1 MSWFRQNK
9 FVGIFLGAFSLA
21 MFMSAWFLLHEK
33 GAADEAQ
40 FRFEQTINE
49 LTRLRRSTPFPN
61 EENLRKTKAQA
72 ENYGTALLALENDLK
87 NRMFAQLPLQPNE
100 FQSQLRLAFT
110 AISERAAAN
119 KVQLPVNFYLGFD
132 DYATSLPN
140 SEAAPRLGQQ
150 LHAVEWIAN
159 TIIEAHVDALNSLTR
174 TPLPQEKA
182 GRSPTSPAASRPAK
196 PLKPAATKEEIVDRT
211 SVNVSFSCSSAAARR
226 VCNEIAAAKDQ
237 FYIIR
242 ALLVKNQVDK
252 GPKRGTPETTSPA
265 PASPAPGARGKE
277 PAVSFIVGTEHI
289 DVAAKIE
296 ILKFNLPEK
305 EPR

>member
-1 MSWFRQNK
+1 MSWFRQYR
-9 FVGIFLGAFSLA
+9 FVGTFLGAFSLA
-21 MFMSAWFLLHEK
+21 MLMSAWFLLHEK
-33 GAADEAQ
+33 GAADEA
-40 FRFEQTINE
+40 RSRLEQTINE
-49 LTRLRRSTPFPN
+49 LTRLRRSRPFPN
-61 EENLRKTKAQA
+61 EENLRRTRAQT
-72 ENYGTALLALENDLK
+72 ESYRSSLLALENDLK

-100 FQSQLRLAFT
+100 FQAQLRLAST

-119 KVQLPVNFYLGFD
+119 KIQLPVNFYLGFD

-150 LHAVEWIAN
+150 LRAIEWIAN
-159 TIIEAHVDALNSLTR
+159 TIIEAHVDALNGLVR
-174 TPLPQEKA
+174 TPLPQEKT
-182 GRSPTSPAASRPAK
+182 GRSPTPPAASRPAK

-211 SVNVSFSCSSAAARR
+211 SVDLSFSGSPAAARR
-226 VCNEIAAAKDQ
+226 VCNEIAAAKEQ

-252 GPKRGTPETTSPA
+252 GPKRGTPETMTPA

-296 ILKFNLPEK
+296 ILKFTLPEK
-305 EPR
+305 ETR